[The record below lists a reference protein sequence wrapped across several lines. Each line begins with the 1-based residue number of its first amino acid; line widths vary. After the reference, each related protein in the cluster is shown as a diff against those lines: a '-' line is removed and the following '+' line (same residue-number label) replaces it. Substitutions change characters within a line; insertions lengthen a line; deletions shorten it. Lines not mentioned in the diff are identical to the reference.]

1 MPTGPGDPLIPGQYG
16 GLVQEG
22 DCDQLRGGP
31 GGDVQGSFWD
41 VARQV
46 CLAVTTGAEWPAV
59 DTAPPPPEAD
69 GPFLNCLDQE
79 IDDVVRAALAW
90 HREHPD
96 SQPKVAYAKAGA
108 LSPCELPMYGMTAV
122 LVGEQDFDG
131 GSVGDVRIE
140 FEIASRPD
148 LDAGEIRAEVDGEE
162 VSLELDGVDSDR
174 GTRHGRIVLGGDWAD
189 GHTATVVLS
198 HQSIERRGDVELP
211 RRVETPSTSDAEPPD
226 VSTTTT

>member
-1 MPTGPGDPLIPGQYG
+1 M
-16 GLVQEG
+16 
-22 DCDQLRGGP
+22 
-31 GGDVQGSFWD
+31 
-41 VARQV
+41 
-46 CLAVTTGAEWPAV
+46 
-59 DTAPPPPEAD
+59 
-69 GPFLNCLDQE
+69 
-79 IDDVVRAALAW
+79 VRAALAW

-174 GTRHGRIVLGGDWAD
+174 GTRHGRIVLGGEWAD
-189 GHTATVVLS
+189 GHTAD
-198 HQSIERRGDVELP
+198 RRAEPSEHRAARRCGTAAP
-211 RRVETPSTSDAEPPD
+211 RRDAEHLRGGAARPS
-226 VSTTTT
+226 STTTT